1 VKTLNIFV
9 ALRIFL
15 SLIFLIS
22 GIEKVFSPYQNFLYV
37 VQGYQVFPVVLE
49 EAIARIVPWLELFL
63 GLFLLLGLWLKVS
76 LRATALMY
84 IGFISIVGQALVR
97 KLPLEECGCFGQL
110 ITLTPSQIILMDLGF
125 LLLTIIVL
133 KNLQK
138 SLVLSI
144 DNAYQ

>member
-1 VKTLNIFV
+1 MKTLNIFV